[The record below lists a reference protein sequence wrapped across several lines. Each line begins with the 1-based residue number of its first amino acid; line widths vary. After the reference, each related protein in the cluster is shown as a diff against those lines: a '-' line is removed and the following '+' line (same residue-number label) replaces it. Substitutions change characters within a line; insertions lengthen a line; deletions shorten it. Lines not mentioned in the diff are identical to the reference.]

1 MTTVVTAVVVAR
13 HMPGRRR
20 MAVRPVVALHM
31 AVVLP
36 IPSRVLI
43 LLPAAAPMAATP
55 AAPP

>member
-1 MTTVVTAVVVAR
+1 MTTAVIAVVVVR

-20 MAVRPVVALHM
+20 MAARPVVARRM

-36 IPSRVLI
+36 IPSRVRT